1 MCSQPS
7 YEQLQQRVNAL
18 ENERHLVQ
26 QAHKLE
32 AVGTL
37 AGGIAHD
44 FNNILWIISGN
55 TELALAEIPA
65 QHPVHTNLKRI
76 EEACQRAHNLV
87 MQILNFSRQ
96 SEQEWKPLKISAV
109 IKETIKLL
117 RASLPTTIEIRQNIS
132 AESCL
137 VMADLSQINQALM
150 NLCTNAAH
158 AMREN
163 GGVMAIGLA
172 EKVVT
177 PAEAESLEGINPV
190 PHVVLS
196 VADSGCG
203 MTPEVVA
210 RIFDPFFST
219 KAVNEG
225 TGMGLSVV
233 HGIVKAHGGAIG
245 VQSQPG
251 RGTQF
256 NVYLP
261 VFMETTAQSPPCS
274 DPIVCGQKERV
285 LLVDDEN
292 LILEMG
298 QMMLQRLGYE
308 VEVCPHPTEA
318 LARFKA
324 DPDRYQLVITDQ
336 GLPAMTGLSLAR
348 ELKSIAAAIPIVL
361 CTGFSDTVS
370 DEKEADQVIDAF
382 LMKPIVMGQLAITLR
397 HLLDKTASK

>member
-1 MCSQPS
+1 MSSQLS
-7 YEQLQQRVNAL
+7 YEQLQQRVKAL

-32 AVGTL
+32 AIGTL

-55 TELALAEIPA
+55 TELALAEVPA
-65 QHPVHTNLKRI
+65 QHPVHINLKRI
-76 EEACQRAHNLV
+76 EEACQRAHKLV

-117 RASLPTTIEIRQNIS
+117 RASLPTTIEMRQNITC
-132 AESCL
+132 ESSL
-137 VMADLSQINQALM
+137 VMADLAQINQVLM

-163 GGVMAIGLA
+163 GGVMTIGLT
-172 EKVVT
+172 EKMVT
-177 PAEAESLEGINPV
+177 PTEVETLDGLGPGT
-190 PHVVLS
+190 HVVLS
-196 VADSGCG
+196 VADTGCG
-203 MTPEVVA
+203 MSAEVA
-210 RIFDPFFST
+210 TRIFDPFFST

-251 RGTQF
+251 RGTEF
-256 NVYLP
+256 RVYLP
-261 VFMETTAQSPPCS
+261 VYLETQSQTPPCA
-274 DPIVCGQKERV
+274 DPIVCGRKERV
-285 LLVDDEN
+285 LLVDDEDM
-292 LILEMG
+292 ILEMG
-298 QMMLQRLGYE
+298 QQMLQRLGYE
-308 VEVCPHPTEA
+308 VETCDHPTEA
-318 LARFKA
+318 LNRFKA

-336 GLPAMTGLSLAR
+336 GLPAMTGLGLAR
-348 ELKSIAAAIPIVL
+348 ALKATRSEVPIVL

-370 DEKEADQVIDAF
+370 DEKEADRLIDAF

-397 HLLDKTASK
+397 HLLDKTVPK